1 MNPDV
6 RFGVSLHTADNTTK
20 TIFYNLLDTTNSHSM
35 VRQTFS
41 LLMLGR
47 FEPENAMYGGDMSAD
62 LESST
67 MNMLTSQLSS
77 FISQYSKNLD
87 IGVNY
92 SKGDDTYSE
101 ELQMNFSTELFN
113 EKLIIDG
120 NLGVGGQNV
129 YQQNTN
135 QIVGDVKIEYKIT
148 NDGRIRAKAFNE
160 QNMNEFTNI
169 NAPYTQGV
177 AIVLRQDFDNFKDL
191 FRFVKRKKKR

>member
-1 MNPDV
+1 
-6 RFGVSLHTADNTTK
+6 
-20 TIFYNLLDTTNSHSM
+20 
-35 VRQTFS
+35 
-41 LLMLGR
+41 
-47 FEPENAMYGGDMSAD
+47 MYGGDMVRP
-62 LESST
+62 ESST
-67 MNMLTSQLSS
+67 MNMLKSQLSS

-92 SKGDDTYSE
+92 RKGDDTYSE